1 VLTEEDWGN
10 MFVELVEKYGKEA
23 SNEAKYAASKNLAE
37 KGMLIYPWLWTTDM
51 NAEYISCMGILQC
64 EQGFH

>member
-37 KGMLIYPWLWTTDM
+37 KGMFIYPWL
-51 NAEYISCMGILQC
+51 
-64 EQGFH
+64 